1 MKKKLCMNDK
11 ISIIIPCFNSSRYL
25 EQTLKSIISQS
36 YKIWEVILIDD
47 NSKDN
52 TFAICKKYRSIS
64 KKFKIYKNKKN
75 LGPGATRRVALKY
88 ITGEYVCFLDSDDY
102 WLKNKLF
109 TQLHFMKKNNLTLSC
124 TNSLHKKK
132 SILKR
137 EFGTPN
143 ILNYKTLLRHNY
155 IITSTVMIKSNVI
168 KSSYIKNVG
177 YDDYNLW
184 LNLTKKGNEFH
195 YIDKHLVIYR
205 HVRNSIS
212 QNKFRAFFWVLRI
225 YLKSQKLNF
234 IESIYFLAINSFY
247 SIFKKTRYEEIK

>member
-1 MKKKLCMNDK
+1 M
-11 ISIIIPCFNSSRYL
+11 
-25 EQTLKSIISQS
+25 
-36 YKIWEVILIDD
+36 YKFITQ
-47 NSKDN
+47 K
-52 TFAICKKYRSIS
+52 
-64 KKFKIYKNKKN
+64 KIY
-75 LGPGATRRVALKY
+75 
-88 ITGEYVCFLDSDDY
+88 
-102 WLKNKLF
+102 
-109 TQLHFMKKNNLTLSC
+109 
-124 TNSLHKKK
+124 
-132 SILKR
+132 LKR

-212 QNKFRAFFWVLRI
+212 QNKFRAFFWVFKDI
-225 YLKSQKLNF
+225 SKISKTK
-234 IESIYFLAINSFY
+234 FY
-247 SIFKKTRYEEIK
+247 